1 MSRKLGEFI
10 DLDREVVYDTHGRR
24 ITEADAE
31 AAADAF
37 ERDDLDILE
46 VTYSRGGRPSLSGP
60 GTHSPRVEARVPEEL
75 KDAVDRLAGTQGRR
89 ESELVREA
97 LEEYL
102 ARH

>member
-1 MSRKLGEFI
+1 MSRTDGEFI
-10 DLDREVVYDTHGRR
+10 DLEAEVVYDTHGRR

-37 ERDDLDILE
+37 EADDLEALE
-46 VTYSRGGRPSLSGP
+46 VTYPRGGRPSLSSP
-60 GTHSPRVEARVPEEL
+60 GAHSPRVDVRVPRGL
-75 KDAVDRLAGTQGRR
+75 KVALDRLAHTQGRR

>member
-1 MSRKLGEFI
+1 MNRTEPESV
-10 DLDREVVYDTHGRR
+10 DLDREVIYDTHGRR

-37 ERDDLDILE
+37 EADDLEVLE
-46 VTYSRGGRPSLSGP
+46 VTYSRGGRPSLSAP
-60 GTHSPRVEARVPEEL
+60 GAHSPRVDVRVPQGL
-75 KDAVDRLAGTQGRR
+75 KAALDRLAHAQHRS

-102 ARH
+102 TRH